1 MACRSGHRAMQNNY
15 VNAKKNQPPTLFH
28 NNAPDVKIMKKTTK
42 KNSVEAIIEEKPQSL
57 EPAKETTKSASD
69 VAETASDSTTE
80 VTPSLEPAEETTSSS
95 SKKPRATR
103 KTSTTKKTIAS
114 RKKKTEKT
122 ESLDNPESP
131 VNPELTE
138 APEIPALPEKLET
151 PEPKPEQKL
160 APKPETSEP
169 KPAVKFVMPRAVIND
184 IVELGQVNPRQL
196 ILTDAQIQQLT
207 LEDAEQRLEYFEQ
220 MLARVFDYDV
230 IISDTNIWLELLV
243 GHTSSHSDPRWG
255 ARLQFERQLEFL
267 SRFMRHR
274 GGRFMMMAETYE
286 EIDRFATAQDPVSHQ
301 EADFQDQQI
310 CCNVAARLAK
320 RLILS
325 QQRENRLRIEGI
337 GAESHHAAF
346 ADPAI
351 IRRTVDFFAQGMKVL
366 LITNDASVGIRSLG
380 LCDDLQR
387 YNGIDDATW
396 EQKYAPLRPMVL
408 TFDDLRMM
416 DQYTRQ
422 YHFLLMAAGK
432 GWMEGV
438 ERKHERTSVE
448 PLRLWMEAFRPGDR
462 HRQPQPQMPVAQQG
476 KQKQEPKQT
485 KQNNQE
491 SQKPKQEQP
500 KQEPKQ
506 AKQETQKSKQEQ
518 PKQPKQEKQKQAP
531 VKKETAET
539 PENTVAA
546 DVQTNAETPAVQDA
560 PAASPAPEAKPAGKR
575 RPSRRGGRKPKAQHP
590 APQENTK

>member
-1 MACRSGHRAMQNNY
+1 
-15 VNAKKNQPPTLFH
+15 
-28 NNAPDVKIMKKTTK
+28 MKKTTK
-42 KNSVEAIIEEKPQSL
+42 KNSVEAIIEEKTQSL
-57 EPAKETTKSASD
+57 EPAKETTKSASNA
-69 VAETASDSTTE
+69 AESTNESTTE
-80 VTPSLEPAEETTSSS
+80 ATPSLEPANETTSSS
-95 SKKPRATR
+95 TKKPRATR

-114 RKKKTEKT
+114 RKKVTKENSA
-122 ESLDNPESP
+122 EP
-131 VNPELTE
+131 
-138 APEIPALPEKLET
+138 ET
-151 PEPKPEQKL
+151 PETPAAPTVPETSETPAIPETPEQPAPKPEQKPEPNPAASEPKSA
-160 APKPETSEP
+160 APEP
-169 KPAVKFVMPRAVIND
+169 KPAMKFVMPRTVIND
-184 IVELGQVNPRQL
+184 IVELGQANPRQL

-207 LEDAEQRLEYFEQ
+207 LEDAEQRLEYMEQ
-220 MLARVFDYDV
+220 TLARVFDYDV

-438 ERKHERTSVE
+438 ERKHERTSIE

-476 KQKQEPKQT
+476 KQKQEQSKQEPKQA

-491 SQKPKQEQP
+491 SQKQKQQPRQNNQEAQKAKQEQPNQKQEQP
-500 KQEPKQ
+500 KQ
-506 AKQETQKSKQEQ
+506 KQEQ
-518 PKQPKQEKQKQAP
+518 PKQQKQEKAKPAP
-531 VKKETAET
+531 VKKDVV
-539 PENTVAA
+539 ENA
-546 DVQTNAETPAVQDA
+546 DVPVTADAQPTTEVPETQDA
-560 PAASPAPEAKPAGKR
+560 PVTTPEPEAKPAGKR